1 MAVVQVK
8 IDGNTIPFTLAFTE
22 VRGRWTAPRDLPESY
37 FPLVGEFEGQRVEFY
52 SDGTFAKVAD

>member
-8 IDGNTIPFTLAFTE
+8 INGDAVPFTLQFTE
-22 VRGRWTAPRDLPESY
+22 VGGRWTAPRQLPESY